1 MCGGRVP
8 VWTVRSGL
16 IPRALETLVM
26 RTKSRLHQVYAL
38 LSAWDRMGVL
48 EPGQLERI
56 VSTLKEADHALA
68 TKNHRQARKALDEF
82 LSEFVCLPTTI
93 R

>member
-1 MCGGRVP
+1 MK
-8 VWTVRSGL
+8 
-16 IPRALETLVM
+16 
-26 RTKSRLHQVYAL
+26 TKIRLHQVYAL
-38 LSAWDRMGVL
+38 LNAWDRMGVL
-48 EPGQLERI
+48 EPGQRERI

-68 TKNHRQARKALDEF
+68 VGDNRRARKALDEF